1 MTANPLKSKYFRLE
15 LQVLREEGEG
25 GRKSSDKNAFDL
37 LKLRFL
43 QMFAYF

>member
-15 LQVLREEGEG
+15 LQVLREGEG

-43 QMFAYF
+43 QMFAYI